1 MPILALPLLILMQ
14 DRLTPLLNNTDRL
27 NSMALQASTFSSSF
41 AVRNTDM
48 MSSTT
53 ATTPAQSRKIAIVD
67 DEPIIRSLLERLLKL
82 AGYETTAYPDG
93 EAALDACQKE
103 AFDLIITDLR
113 MPGINGFELME
124 SLKSDK
130 PALPVI
136 ILTAH
141 GDVDTAIEALRR
153 KACDFITKPFDTCNI
168 LTSVRRVLERNNGE
182 QN

>member
-1 MPILALPLLILMQ
+1 
-14 DRLTPLLNNTDRL
+14 
-27 NSMALQASTFSSSF
+27 MAFQASTFSSSF
-41 AVRNTDM
+41 AARNTDM
-48 MSSTT
+48 ISSTT
-53 ATTPAQSRKIAIVD
+53 ATTPAHARKIAIVD
-67 DEPIIRSLLERLLKL
+67 DEPMIRSLLERLLKL

-93 EAALDACQKE
+93 ASALDACQQE
-103 AFDLIITDLR
+103 AFDLLITDLR
-113 MPGINGFELME
+113 MPGIDGFELME
-124 SLKSDK
+124 CLKSEK

-168 LTSVRRVLERNNGE
+168 LTSVRRILDRNNGD

>member
-1 MPILALPLLILMQ
+1 
-14 DRLTPLLNNTDRL
+14 
-27 NSMALQASTFSSSF
+27 
-41 AVRNTDM
+41 M
-48 MSSTT
+48 MSSKT
-53 ATTPAQSRKIAIVD
+53 ATTPAPSRKIAIVD

-93 EAALDACQKE
+93 EAALDACQKG
-103 AFDLIITDLR
+103 AFDLLITDLR

-124 SLKSDK
+124 NLKSSK
-130 PALPVI
+130 PCLPVI

-168 LTSVRRVLERNNGE
+168 LTSVRRILERNTGD